1 MNYYSFHIGD
11 YKSHTNHL
19 SLLEDLAYRRML
31 DMYYLTESPLPDTKQ
46 IARHICMRD
55 NIEDIQVVLDEFFKL
70 TPDGYIHARCEREI
84 QAMNNKSGKA
94 KASAQARWERQRNAN
109 AQESQCER
117 NANASKNHANA
128 SNLDANAM
136 RNGCEGNA
144 PNPNTHNPTPIPEKK
159 EKSAYEESEN
169 PVPPTE
175 PEPAYAK
182 TDTQQPYT
190 DSRAMFEMTSDW
202 QPTDSIKPLLGRA
215 GLPTD
220 VSKLDQS
227 RIGDFVNHWFGNP
240 ERRTADGWN
249 GLLVGFLKRRQH
261 DKPSQPENTRK
272 NQAPIDSRQVDG
284 PIYPIFKDEPEPP
297 RLTGIELEAMKITG
311 QRIMAGEKNVEYAD
325 VLAELQARRNAS

>member
-31 DMYYLTESPLPDTKQ
+31 DMYYLTESPLPEIQK

-55 NIEDIQVVLDEFFKL
+55 NIDDIQSVLDEFFIL
-70 TPDGYIHARCEREI
+70 AEDGYIHARCEREI

-169 PVPPTE
+169 PAPPPE

-182 TDTQQPYT
+182 TDIQQPHT
-190 DSRAMFEMTSDW
+190 DNRTMFEMSLDW
-202 QPTDSIKPLLGRA
+202 KPTANINGVLKFN
-215 GLPTD
+215 GLPWSIDTIPND
-220 VSKLDQS
+220 
-227 RIGDFVNHWFGNP
+227 RFVEFVTHWHGKP
-240 ERRTADGWN
+240 DRKTQDGWH
-249 GLLVGFLKRRQH
+249 GALAGWLKRTQH
-261 DKPSQPENTRK
+261 DKPKAAAGQTQKPNYQRQEQSNGEENALYNQPFVYDRETMGP
-272 NQAPIDSRQVDG
+272 PISEMG
-284 PIYPIFKDEPEPP
+284 
-297 RLTGIELEAMKITG
+297 KITEEE
-311 QRIMAGEKNVEYAD
+311 RERRKKIS
-325 VLAELQARRNAS
+325 QAAMREMGIIK

>member
-31 DMYYLTESPLPDTKQ
+31 DMYYLTESPLPDIQK

-55 NIEDIQVVLDEFFKL
+55 NIDDIQSVLNEFFIL
-70 TPDGYIHARCEREI
+70 VEDGYIHARCEREI

-94 KASAQARWERQRNAN
+94 KASAQARWERQ
-109 AQESQCER
+109 R

-169 PVPPTE
+169 PAPPLETD
-175 PEPAYAK
+175 PAYAQIDTKGPYKPFESFQMFAGWKPDPVSWDSNLKSAFHKVKPEQFTDYTLAEFVFRNSKGQEK
-182 TDTQQPYT
+182 TEQK
-190 DSRAMFEMTSDW
+190 W
-202 QPTDSIKPLLGRA
+202 QLYYINAVAQGML
-215 GLPTD
+215 
-220 VSKLDQS
+220 
-227 RIGDFVNHWFGNP
+227 
-240 ERRTADGWN
+240 
-249 GLLVGFLKRRQH
+249 
-261 DKPSQPENTRK
+261 DKPAPNQPSGGRGYGQPADDK
-272 NQAPIDSRQVDG
+272 PKPKYDDPSHR
-284 PIYPIFKDEPEPP
+284 PFKRDEPSPGLSPGKLEELKQKA
-297 RLTGIELEAMKITG
+297 RDMGIA
-311 QRIMAGEKNVEYAD
+311 V
-325 VLAELQARRNAS
+325 

>member
-31 DMYYLTESPLPDTKQ
+31 DMYYLTESPLPDIQK

-55 NIEDIQVVLDEFFKL
+55 NIDDIQSVLNEFFIL
-70 TPDGYIHARCEREI
+70 AEDGYIHARCEREI

-109 AQESQCER
+109 AQGSQCER

-169 PVPPTE
+169 PAPPPDPKPAE
-175 PEPAYAK
+175 DIPAYAK

-190 DSRAMFEMTSDW
+190 DSRAMFEMHADW
-202 QPTDSIKPLLGRA
+202 QPTDSIRGLLGRA

-220 VSKLDQS
+220 IAKLDQS
-227 RIGDFVNHWFGNP
+227 RIGDFVNHWFGKPDRN
-240 ERRTADGWN
+240 TADSWN
-249 GLLVGFLKRRQH
+249 GLLVGWLKRTQH
-261 DKPSQPENTRK
+261 DKPKTATGQAQQPKPDQPAKPKYDDPSHR
-272 NQAPIDSRQVDG
+272 P
-284 PIYPIFKDEPEPP
+284 FKRDEPSPGLSPGKLEELKQKA
-297 RLTGIELEAMKITG
+297 RDMGI
-311 QRIMAGEKNVEYAD
+311 V
-325 VLAELQARRNAS
+325 V